1 MVALPRYTSP
11 IFFIF
16 SPIFS
21 IFSPIVLLFFLL
33 SLFIDD
39 GDHKVLA
46 PSAIMHSATDFDE
59 EEDDKDDNESDIS
72 DDDDNE
78 NDGDAS
84 LEDENASIF
93 DDLMNEAGFA
103 TDYDKV
109 VTGRVA
115 KILSGGGV
123 LEPQMVSEE
132 YVLGLER
139 EAIYECLNDERSQA
153 RIEHMLKTGKP
164 LRN

>member
-1 MVALPRYTSP
+1 MMLLPSDTIIEMNRNNLLSTAKDVALSMINEEYHPPRRMEIP
-11 IFFIF
+11 
-16 SPIFS
+16 
-21 IFSPIVLLFFLL
+21 VL
-33 SLFIDD
+33 
-39 GDHKVLA
+39 GKKA
-46 PSAIMHSATDFDE
+46 
-59 EEDDKDDNESDIS
+59 ESTL
-72 DDDDNE
+72 N
-78 NDGDAS
+78 
-84 LEDENASIF
+84 LM
-93 DDLMNEAGFA
+93 LYVMNEAGFA

-139 EAIYECLNDERSQA
+139 EAIHECLNDERSQV